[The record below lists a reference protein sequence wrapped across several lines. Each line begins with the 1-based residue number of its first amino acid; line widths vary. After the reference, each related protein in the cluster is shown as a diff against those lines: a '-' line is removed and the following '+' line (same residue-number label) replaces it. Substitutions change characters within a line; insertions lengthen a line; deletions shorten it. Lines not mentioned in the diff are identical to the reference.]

1 MPGRP
6 IEITDLPSVS
16 DSRGSFI
23 KIFHTSHSALQAFK
37 PQQVNLVR
45 SKKAVLRGLHYQ
57 TGQYAEAKFFRALHG
72 SIQLVCFCIDPAAAD
87 YKQGFSFVLSGPAT
101 GILVPRGYAT
111 GYLCL
116 SEQAEVLY
124 LSDNRYVLI
133 AEKGIRWNDPALSVT
148 WQSGKPLLSEKDQN
162 WPDFD
167 PD

>member
-1 MPGRP
+1 MPEKP

-57 TGQYAEAKFFRALHG
+57 NGRYAEAKFFRALHG
-72 SIQLVCFCIDPAAAD
+72 SIQFVCFCIDPAVTD
-87 YKQGFSFVLSGPAT
+87 YKQGFSFVLSNPAT
-101 GILVPRGYAT
+101 GVLVPKGYAT

-124 LSDNRYVLI
+124 LSDNQYAPS
-133 AEKGIRWNDPALSVT
+133 AEKGIRWNDPALPVT
-148 WQSGKPLLSEKDQN
+148 WQINNQLVSKKDQN

-167 PD
+167 AN